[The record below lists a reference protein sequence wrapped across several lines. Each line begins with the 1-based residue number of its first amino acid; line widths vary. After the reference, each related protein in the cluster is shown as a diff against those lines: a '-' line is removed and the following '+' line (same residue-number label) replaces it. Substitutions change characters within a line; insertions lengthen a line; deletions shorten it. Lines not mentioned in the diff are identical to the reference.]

1 MFTHRRQTTVCFA
14 YHHYYYCC
22 YNGRIN
28 NLCHH
33 RLRSSVSP
41 VLTATDFV
49 NGKRQYWPSQNR
61 HPSTDHQKMVQMISL
76 AALPNLVQIRSRKRL
91 GEWLKYK
98 DYLFIY
104 LFIPFFREL
113 TYRSD
118 PSTDFHGCGLNRRGF
133 AQGCAFWGM
142 NRRFQAEQAKY
153 WKFHINETA
162 ALISTKFC
170 NDRDHQ
176 VVIMGYPNMRPTNPR
191 GPTATI

>member
-22 YNGRIN
+22 YNERIN

-33 RLRSSVSP
+33 RLRSTVTP

-104 LFIPFFREL
+104 LYLSFGNSL
-113 TYRSD
+113 TGQTCRRILTLAG
-118 PSTDFHGCGLNRRGF
+118 STDADLRKDVPFGAWIGVFKPNRQNIESF
-133 AQGCAFWGM
+133 ILTKLLHW
-142 NRRFQAEQAKY
+142 FQPS
-153 WKFHINETA
+153 F
-162 ALISTKFC
+162 
-170 NDRDHQ
+170 
-176 VVIMGYPNMRPTNPR
+176 
-191 GPTATI
+191 ATIETTK